1 RSTRNLVL
9 WRTRSPR
16 DTIIPRTG
24 PGMEGLSCSFVPPP
38 EAAAWFKVWKLPT
51 TIGCAA
57 SNERFTLGYAV
68 EAAA

>member
-1 RSTRNLVL
+1 MKQSVE
-9 WRTRSPR
+9 
-16 DTIIPRTG
+16 I
-24 PGMEGLSCSFVPPP
+24 
-38 EAAAWFKVWKLPT
+38 AAQVWKLPT